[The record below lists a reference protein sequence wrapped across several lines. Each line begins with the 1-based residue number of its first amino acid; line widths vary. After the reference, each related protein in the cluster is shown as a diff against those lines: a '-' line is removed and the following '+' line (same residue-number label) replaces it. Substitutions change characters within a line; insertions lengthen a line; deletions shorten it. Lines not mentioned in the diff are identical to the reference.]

1 MRRNSFSKSQSG
13 KGFELST
20 VPSSERESPRT
31 ASSAKPIL
39 YLMQGSFM
47 FSPNLSR
54 SQVCYYI
61 YMVFNV
67 ALLGGIYT
75 DISSRVDKI
84 PQINEVKIST
94 GFKMGLGGKATN
106 VAIGLSRLGINS
118 YLIGRI
124 GNDIRGK
131 NNLEIITLEKVNTKY
146 ISIDQETET
155 GAIILIIQ
163 PDGQQAIVSN
173 KLSNYKITIDDI
185 DKILTDIDNN
195 KIKFDMAYVNTEL
208 LPEIVNYAISEFAKR
223 NIKVIVDLGPK
234 SSVVDQS
241 KYQLIDFLTA
251 NQHEASQIVQFEITN
266 KDNIKQAMSSLASK
280 GSKNI
285 IITMGKDG
293 GAFLTKESSSIETF
307 DADKI
312 NVIDSTAAG
321 DAFRAGFIYKYLTTQ
336 SIPSAIQFAK
346 KCSSFSVQKFGAY
359 ESLPKLSELAD

>member
-251 NQHEASQIVQFEITN
+251 NQH
-266 KDNIKQAMSSLASK
+266 
-280 GSKNI
+280 
-285 IITMGKDG
+285 
-293 GAFLTKESSSIETF
+293 
-307 DADKI
+307 
-312 NVIDSTAAG
+312 
-321 DAFRAGFIYKYLTTQ
+321 
-336 SIPSAIQFAK
+336 
-346 KCSSFSVQKFGAY
+346 
-359 ESLPKLSELAD
+359 

>member
-1 MRRNSFSKSQSG
+1 
-13 KGFELST
+13 
-20 VPSSERESPRT
+20 
-31 ASSAKPIL
+31 
-39 YLMQGSFM
+39 
-47 FSPNLSR
+47 
-54 SQVCYYI
+54 
-61 YMVFNV
+61 MVFNV
-67 ALLGGIYT
+67 VLLGGIYT
-75 DISSRVDKI
+75 DISSQVEKI
-84 PQINEVKIST
+84 PQVNEVKIST

-131 NNLEIITLEKVNTKY
+131 HNFEIITLEKVNTKY
-146 ISIDQETET
+146 ISIDQEVET
-155 GAIILIIQ
+155 GAIKLIIQ
-163 PDGQQAIVSN
+163 PDGQQAIISN
-173 KLSNYKITIDDI
+173 KLANFKITINDI
-185 DKILTDIDNN
+185 DKVLIDIDHN

-234 SSVVDQS
+234 STVVDQS
-241 KYQLIDFLTA
+241 KYKFIDFLTA
-251 NQHEASQIVQFEITN
+251 NHHEVGQIVQSVITN
-266 KDNIKQAMSSLASK
+266 KDSIKQVMSSLFSK

-293 GAFLTKESSSIETF
+293 GAYSSKDDSMVETF

-321 DAFRAGFIYKYLTTQ
+321 DAFRAGFIYKYLFTQ
-336 SIPSAIQFAK
+336 SISNAVQFAK

-359 ESLPKLSELAD
+359 ESFPRLRELAD

>member
-1 MRRNSFSKSQSG
+1 
-13 KGFELST
+13 
-20 VPSSERESPRT
+20 
-31 ASSAKPIL
+31 
-39 YLMQGSFM
+39 
-47 FSPNLSR
+47 
-54 SQVCYYI
+54 
-61 YMVFNV
+61 MVLNV

-75 DISSRVDKI
+75 DISSQVEKI
-84 PQINEVKIST
+84 PQVNEVKIST

-146 ISIDQETET
+146 IKIDQDTET

-173 KLSNYKITIDDI
+173 KLANYKITIDDI
-185 DKILTDIDNN
+185 DKVLTDIDND

-208 LPEIVNYAISEFAKR
+208 LPEIVNYSISEFTKR
-223 NIKVIVDLGPK
+223 NIKMIVDLGPK
-234 SSVVDQS
+234 PTVVDQS
-241 KYQLIDFLTA
+241 KYHLIDFLTA
-251 NQHEASQIVQFEITN
+251 NQHEAGQIVQFAITN
-266 KDNIKQAMSSLASK
+266 KDNVKQAMSSLASK

-293 GAFLTKESSSIETF
+293 GALLSIKNSLIETF

-336 SIPSAIQFAK
+336 SISSAIQFAK
-346 KCSSFSVQKFGAY
+346 KCSSFSIQKFGAY
-359 ESLPKLSELAD
+359 ESLPKLRELTA